1 MKKSK
6 WGLDVFSL
14 DWELFVIY
22 KNGLFFFFFVE
33 NNKNLTQSKSGPVDS
48 SLNCELFVICEDA
61 SGAGGSSGVSSQQTL
76 LMVL

>member
-22 KNGLFFFFFVE
+22 KNGLFFF
-33 NNKNLTQSKSGPVDS
+33 
-48 SLNCELFVICEDA
+48 SLLKIIRIWR
-61 SGAGGSSGVSSQQTL
+61 SQNQARLTL
-76 LMVL
+76 L